1 MLDVRLSDMRVESS
15 PVRPDCATAS
25 LIMPLTCGAISV
37 LKAVDS
43 IRRNR
48 QSPNSLVII
57 FSCSVSNSFYSG
69 EFTALLDR

>member
-1 MLDVRLSDMRVESS
+1 MRVESS
-15 PVRPDCATAS
+15 SIRPDCVAAS
-25 LIMPLTCGAISV
+25 LIMPLICCAISV
-37 LKAVDS
+37 LTAVDS
-43 IRRNR
+43 IQRNR